1 MPIMSSSRW
10 DPWNEF
16 VSLRDAM
23 NNLLE
28 ESFVSRPR
36 TEGAQTGSGA
46 SAPTGA
52 SGLALDIRET
62 RDAFEVVASVPG
74 VAPEDVDITVIGD
87 RLRIS
92 GERTDESEQRD
103 PEAKWVLRERRFG
116 SFERSVALP
125 AAVKAEAAAAEFKD
139 GVLTITLP
147 KADEAKPRSIPVK
160 TGARP
165 VSSGEQD

>member
-1 MPIMSSSRW
+1 MSSSRW

-36 TEGAQTGSGA
+36 GENTPQTPQSTAAG
-46 SAPTGA
+46 T

-62 RDAFEVVASVPG
+62 GDAFEVIASVPG
-74 VAPEDVDITVIGD
+74 VSPEDVDITVIGD
-87 RLRIS
+87 RLRIN
-92 GERTDESEQRD
+92 GERKDDSEQRD
-103 PEAKWVLRERRFG
+103 PEGRWILRERRFG
-116 SFERSVALP
+116 SFERSVSLP
-125 AAVKAEAAAAEFKD
+125 AAVKAEAASAEFRD

-147 KADEAKPRSIPVK
+147 KADEARPRSIPVK
-160 TGARP
+160 GGGVRA
-165 VSSGEQD
+165 VSIGEEQ